1 MTKRQVPQL
10 RSVREIV
17 KNFNRM
23 ICDNSFQRDFVWNLD
38 KQREYIS
45 TVIAGGA
52 SSAIILADIPSCLTA
67 SEHRGSQYGIQRLKG
82 QHEEGYVE
90 SKIDGHQRT
99 TTLHRFCNNEF
110 TISGNFID
118 VDGITHTIKN
128 QYFRDLPNSL
138 RDTFLYSNVVVTVIS
153 GFSFN
158 EIIKQFVDIQ
168 KGDHL
173 THAEI
178 RWASMTPYN
187 PWVKKRRE
195 TYKAALEKVE
205 VFAKKSHRKLDVEV
219 FDQTILQLMPS
230 TKQSSTFQSNL
241 DAWYAYGEGRGEM
254 KYVEQYKTSELDR
267 AWNIF
272 QKLISPILVKNKI
285 DYGKVAVRTY
295 WAIVAASEYLW
306 DNGYEVSDYSD
317 MYNLIKQVNND
328 LYQDSKI
335 KQAAETKAA
344 RQSNSMQDDPPDNK
358 YYWYWCG
365 VPHAPA
371 DRTRKINAFIA
382 EFTQRL
388 SKASCAQ
395 KRSIKAKAA

>member
-38 KQREYIS
+38 NQREYIS

-67 SEHRGSQYGIQRLKG
+67 SEHRGSQYGVQRLKG

-99 TTLHRFCNNEF
+99 TTLYRFFNNEF

-118 VDGITHTIKN
+118 VDGIPHDIKN
-128 QYFRDLPNSL
+128 QFFRDLPNSL
-138 RDTFLYSNVVVTVIS
+138 RDTFLFSNVVVTVIS
-153 GFSFN
+153 GFSFQ
-158 EIIKQFVDIQ
+158 EVITQFVDIQ
-168 KGDHL
+168 KGNHL

-187 PWVKKRRE
+187 PWVKKRRNI
-195 TYKAALEKVE
+195 YKPALEKVS

-219 FDQTILQLMPS
+219 FDQTMLQLMPS
-230 TKQSSTFQSNL
+230 TKQNSTFQSNL
-241 DAWYAYGEGRGEM
+241 DTWYAHGEGRGEM
-254 KYVEQYKTSELDR
+254 KYVEEYKASELDR

-272 QKLISPILVKNKI
+272 KSFISPILIKNKI
-285 DYGKVAVRTY
+285 DHTKVAIRTY

-306 DNGYEVSDYSD
+306 DHGYKVSDYSD
-317 MYNLIKQVNND
+317 MYNLIKEINND
-328 LYQDSKI
+328 LYHDSKMQ
-335 KQAAETKAA
+335 QAADTKKA
-344 RQSNSMQDDPPDNK
+344 RQLTPMQDDPPDNR

-365 VPHAPA
+365 VPHAPL
-371 DRTRKINAFIA
+371 DRTRRKNAFLG

-388 SKASCAQ
+388 SQANCAQ
-395 KRSIKAKAA
+395 KRSAKAKAA